1 MGWFEISLNDSDVS
15 NKVFSFRVEKELNKL
30 EKGFLTVKE
39 DLDVKYGDKVTIKYK
54 WDEAGTVY
62 ERLLFEGFVTTIR
75 RNYIRKIKEI
85 SCVGHGYKL
94 LLRAI
99 NVSFVNADLNDIVS
113 YVMNEVYGSQYSL
126 DIDNNDTY
134 PAEKTWDTN
143 EDFETWSLTNAVIH
157 NGYMKVYP
165 EISGLTKTSET
176 IGQEFTDGFEEGLN
190 WEEEAYGGA
199 DTDAYRSSDYATE
212 GTWSCCLRLR
222 PNSTEYMYIRIKKD
236 FSTNP
241 FQGKYRII
249 VDVPYKDLYGRLYVN
264 GEKVKGLGK
273 GNNQTYDCE
282 DISSIWIEHTN
293 WSWDGSSKTV
303 SSDLKYMYVDY
314 VRIYN
319 MEVKIR
325 NIPSFIVSVKLLDAS
340 DNLLEELTPSNGEV
354 SIDLRNHVSADES
367 LSVKVVFVREDGVE
381 LDLGTYT
388 FSHNEIWEVNLQS
401 VTGTCVSPVF
411 GPSNLSS
418 WDKLDVQ
425 GSWESLTAYV
435 LDEAD
440 NVLGTYTSFPA
451 DISSINADKVKV
463 KLEITASAEANIVDL
478 VKLAYLT
485 GGLDISYNTSAKEV
499 IRNACEMF
507 VRDWWFDPS
516 TLHVKT
522 FRGTDYSSSIVFN
535 GNNIVDFQ
543 LEENVFEYG
552 NKIVLHYNGGTVV
565 KQDDNSISTYGTIE
579 KVYYNKDINTQE
591 IAETY
596 ADYLLSLSLSKKTLH
611 VEVVPEHEFL
621 KTLDVG
627 DQVSVQYA
635 DINEKF
641 RIVKMFYEKKVGEE
655 KLSFVLNKAFQDFY
669 ALLEKVRNAER
680 WSL

>member
-143 EDFETWSLTNAVIH
+143 EDFETWSLTDASIL
-157 NGYMKVYP
+157 NGLIKVYP
-165 EISGLTKTSET
+165 ALSLSKTANKVTDDMVFDFEDGTVQGFELIAGDPDSYLDVSASAYEGNYCMELGTSKGDTAIARRTWNNAFIYCKAVFYYYTPQPEEAEWYLLINGEWVKKGDLNQTSWTEISGEGDNVTGIQFKRINASVFIHDYFDYIQIQEWATKIT
-176 IGQEFTDGFEEGLN
+176 
-190 WEEEAYGGA
+190 
-199 DTDAYRSSDYATE
+199 
-212 GTWSCCLRLR
+212 
-222 PNSTEYMYIRIKKD
+222 
-236 FSTNP
+236 
-241 FQGKYRII
+241 
-249 VDVPYKDLYGRLYVN
+249 
-264 GEKVKGLGK
+264 
-273 GNNQTYDCE
+273 
-282 DISSIWIEHTN
+282 
-293 WSWDGSSKTV
+293 
-303 SSDLKYMYVDY
+303 
-314 VRIYN
+314 
-319 MEVKIR
+319 
-325 NIPSFIVSVKLLDAS
+325 NIPSWVSSVKIYDSS
-340 DNLLEELTPSNGEV
+340 DNLLEEHTPSNGEII
-354 SIDLRNHVSADES
+354 IDMRKYGSPYDF
-367 LSVKVVFVREDGVE
+367 KIGFVREDGTE
-381 LDLGTYT
+381 EIIGPYS
-388 FSHNEIWEVNLQS
+388 FGRNEIWEVTVNS
-401 VTGTCVSPVF
+401 RTGYAISSPF
-411 GPSNLSS
+411 GPSNVSS
-418 WDKLDVQ
+418 WDSLDVQ

-451 DISSINADKVKV
+451 DISAIDADKIKI
-463 KLEITASAEANIVDL
+463 KLEITASTQPNSVDL
-478 VKLAYLT
+478 VKVSYLT

-522 FRGTDYSSSIVFN
+522 FRGTDYSGSIVFD

>member
-236 FSTNP
+236 FSANP

-264 GEKVKGLGK
+264 GEKVKALGK

-282 DISSIWIEHTN
+282 DISSVWIEHTN
-293 WSWDGSSKTV
+293 WSWDGSSRTATG
-303 SSDLKYMYVDY
+303 DLQYMYVDY

-340 DNLLEELTPSNGEV
+340 NNLLEELTPSNGEV

>member
-75 RNYIRKIKEI
+75 RNYIRKLKEI

-165 EISGLTKTSET
+165 EISGLTKTEET
-176 IGQEFTDGFEEGLN
+176 LKQEFIDSFEGGLN
-190 WEEEAYGGA
+190 WEEEINAGTYS
-199 DTDAYRSSDYATE
+199 DVYRSTNYPSDGEY
-212 GTWSCCLRLR
+212 SVCLKLHA
-222 PNSTEYMYIRIKKD
+222 PTTSYLYVRIKKYFD
-236 FSTNP
+236 VP
-241 FQGKYRII
+241 FEGKYRII
-249 VDVPYKDLYGRLYVN
+249 LDVTYRDKPYGRLYVN
-264 GEKVKGLGK
+264 EEKVKALGVAN
-273 GNNQTYDCE
+273 GIYYDADYIE
-282 DISSIWIEHTN
+282 SVWIEYTN
-293 WSWDGSSKTV
+293 VSFDGSSKWAD
-303 SSDLKYMYVDY
+303 SDPHYMYVDY

-340 DNLLEELTPSNGEV
+340 DNLLEELTPENGEV
-354 SIDLRNHVSADES
+354 IINLRNHVSADES

-463 KLEITASAEANIVDL
+463 KLEITASAEANSVDL

-522 FRGTDYSSSIVFN
+522 FRGTDYSGSIVFD